1 MRTYKLFLLLALAL
15 AFALSGCKDKPKPK
29 KTPAKKEQVEEGKE
43 TPEPEAGEEEGEE
56 EEGDKAVAE
65 DDEAEGE
72 EEAAADDKPVQEEK
86 PADEGAPEA
95 ADDELISTIVATVNG
110 KDIDAADY
118 VERLKRLT
126 KGKVTKSLLKK
137 TVIDRMIN
145 DELLRQEIDKLSI
158 VVSDEEIAE
167 AMNMDME
174 RYIKQKE
181 TMGARVNA
189 FKERV
194 AVRKLLQARGL
205 LKEPT
210 DEELLKEY
218 ERRFGL
224 KLDAVTIPVAP
235 TATPE
240 LEEAAKAQA
249 DKVLAAVNGGLTLRE
264 AVKDQKDP
272 NGRRI
277 IVKPTFIKKGDERQK
292 ELWAVANPLK
302 EKDLGGPVKTRQGY
316 VVFMLAKRI
325 QPKKPFEEMK
335 VKLKKSAMNM
345 KTAQAKHR
353 LLEDLRNAAKVEY
366 LIEFP
371 KQDRMN
377 RPRLRGGRMPPGVR
391 PGAAGKLRMPPR
403 GVGPARKG
411 TGGAAAVPANRPA
424 PATAPTEAPAN

>member
-1 MRTYKLFLLLALAL
+1 MRVYRLFFLTMLVL
-15 AFALSGCKDKPKPK
+15 AFVLSGCKDKPTPK
-29 KTPAKKEQVEEGKE
+29 KTPAHKEQAEKQEKA
-43 TPEPEAGEEEGEE
+43 PAPEAAAEEGEE
-56 EEGDKAVAE
+56 PSD
-65 DDEAEGE
+65 E
-72 EEAAADDKPVQEEK
+72 EEAAEEEGKSAEEKQEPAEEK
-86 PADEGAPEA
+86 PAEVEKPAEQADAG
-95 ADDELISTIVATVNG
+95 DDELTTTIVAKVNG

-126 KGKVTKSLLKK
+126 KGKVTQSMLKK
-137 TVIDRMIN
+137 TVIDRMVN
-145 DELLRQEIDKLSI
+145 DELLRQEIEKLSI
-158 VVSDEEIAE
+158 SVSDEEISE

-174 RYIKQKE
+174 RYAKQKE

-194 AVRKLLQARGL
+194 AVSKLLQARGL
-205 LKEPT
+205 LKEPS
-210 DEELLKEY
+210 DDELLGEY

-240 LEEAAKAQA
+240 ETEAAQAQA
-249 DKVLAAVNGGLTLRE
+249 DKVLAVVKGGMTLRE
-264 AVKDQKDP
+264 AVKDQKDY

-292 ELWAVANPLK
+292 ELWQAADPLQ
-302 EKDLGGPVKTRQGY
+302 EKDLGGPVKTRHGF

-335 VKLKKSAMNM
+335 QKLKKSAMNM

-371 KQDRMN
+371 KNKRMDR
-377 RPRLRGGRMPPGVR
+377 PALRGGRMAPGHRPGV
-391 PGAAGKLRMPPR
+391 PGKLRVPPR
-403 GVGPARKG
+403 TIEAARKAREEAG
-411 TGGAAAVPANRPA
+411 RPA
-424 PATAPTEAPAN
+424 PAPVEAPAEAPAQ